1 MSFTKEQN
9 QAITSRER
17 NLLVSASA
25 GSGKTT
31 VMIERILSLIEDGA
45 SLENM
50 VVCTFTRSAAS
61 DMRDKLQNALLKRVG
76 DGTEFSEVAER
87 ELLLLPTAEIST
99 LHSWC
104 QRLIRN
110 YFYVIGAD
118 PAFEI
123 ADEEESGAM
132 LNAAVDEAVEEK
144 IAAGDADFNE
154 FYDVMLSGRTDYAL
168 KKLVREVYY
177 YAEAQSEIGTLEH
190 LAFDGAVLDG
200 H

>member
-31 VMIERILSLIEDGA
+31 VMIERILLLIEEGA

-50 VVCTFTRSAAS
+50 VVCTFTRSAAA
-61 DMRDKLQNALLKRVG
+61 DMRDKLQNALLRRVG
-76 DGTEFSEVAER
+76 DGTEFSAVAER
-87 ELLLLPTAEIST
+87 ELTLLPTAEIST

-110 YFYVIGAD
+110 YFYVVGAD

-123 ADEEESGAM
+123 ADEEEASAM
-132 LNAAVDEAVEEK
+132 LAEAIDEAVEQR
-144 IAAGDADFNE
+144 ITSAADDFSE
-154 FYDVMLSGRTDYAL
+154 LYDIMLSGRKDTAL
-168 KKLVREVYY
+168 KKLVRDLYY
-177 YAEAQSEIGTLEH
+177 
-190 LAFDGAVLDG
+190 
-200 H
+200 